1 MSRKGTQMTIR
12 QQIKILHQFK
22 TGEVPM
28 KKFIDIAFSLGYPMF
43 EWNGIV
49 YLTPAKDTKFDFEK
63 HRFGLYHE
71 LYGESSPVYQD

>member
-1 MSRKGTQMTIR
+1 MTIR
-12 QQIKILHQFK
+12 QQTKILHQFK
-22 TGEVPM
+22 TGDLRMQEV
-28 KKFIDIAFSLGYPMF
+28 IETARSLGYVMF

-49 YLTPAKDTKFDFEK
+49 YLTPKDGEEFDFEK